1 MKSRMLLASSV
12 VAGLS
17 FLTTQGTAQSPGGPP
32 EFVPSQVLVQ
42 FRADATPELRA
53 SARARVRGVREEVVV
68 AATRRND
75 GKGDLELVRIP
86 PGLAVSDAARG
97 LAEDSAVEFAEPNW
111 SYQHQATSNDPYY
124 FNGSLWGMYGD
135 ATMPASQFG
144 SQAGEAWALGH
155 VGSDTVYVGII
166 DEGVM
171 RNHEDLNPNMWV
183 NPVDNTVNGV
193 DEDGNGFVDDVH
205 GWDFDGKNNTVYDG
219 TQDDHGTHVAGTI
232 GAVGGNGT
240 GVAGVNW
247 NVVMIPAKFLGR
259 RGGTT
264 ANAIKAVDYLT
275 DLKTRHHIYLVATN
289 NSWGGGGFSQGL
301 LDAINRGGDQGILFV
316 AAAGNGG
323 NDGVGDNNDTTA
335 NYPSNYQCT
344 SNNKPWDCVI
354 AVAALTSTGAK
365 AGFSNYGLSTVDLGA
380 PGSGIYSTVPGK
392 QNSSSY
398 ASYSGT
404 SMATP
409 HVTGAAALYGASHF
423 GATAAMIK
431 QAILTSAIATPSM
444 SGRTTTGGRLNVS
457 GF

>member
-17 FLTTQGTAQSPGGPP
+17 FLTTQGTAQSPVGPP

-135 ATMPASQFG
+135 ATTPANQFG
-144 SQAGEAWALGH
+144 SQAGEAWARGH
-155 VGSDTVYVGII
+155 VGSRHRLRGHHRRRC
-166 DEGVM
+166 DEKPRPISM
-171 RNHEDLNPNMWV
+171 RTCGSTH
-183 NPVDNTVNGV
+183 VDNTVNGV

-205 GWDFDGKNNTVYDG
+205 GWDFDGKNNTIYDG

-247 NVVMIPAKFLGR
+247 NVVMIPGEIPRAPWRNDCQRDQSRRLPHRSQNPSRHLSCGDQQLMGR
-259 RGGTT
+259 RWLLAGP
-264 ANAIKAVDYLT
+264 AR
-275 DLKTRHHIYLVATN
+275 RHQSRRRRRHPVH
-289 NSWGGGGFSQGL
+289 
-301 LDAINRGGDQGILFV
+301 RGRR
-316 AAAGNGG
+316 
-323 NDGVGDNNDTTA
+323 
-335 NYPSNYQCT
+335 
-344 SNNKPWDCVI
+344 KRR
-354 AVAALTSTGAK
+354 K
-365 AGFSNYGLSTVDLGA
+365 
-380 PGSGIYSTVPGK
+380 
-392 QNSSSY
+392 
-398 ASYSGT
+398 
-404 SMATP
+404 
-409 HVTGAAALYGASHF
+409 
-423 GATAAMIK
+423 
-431 QAILTSAIATPSM
+431 
-444 SGRTTTGGRLNVS
+444 RRRR
-457 GF
+457 